1 MDLTSLSTDGAAK
14 EEPLS
19 GVLRNMGTSAFI
31 FGEHGN
37 KSIYFRGTWGFLL
50 HFWEQG
56 NTGFKSYYK
65 IMHFHMFSVCL
76 VFKVK

>member
-31 FGEHGN
+31 FGEHGDFCYILGN
-37 KSIYFRGTWGFLL
+37 KET
-50 HFWEQG
+50 
-56 NTGFKSYYK
+56 
-65 IMHFHMFSVCL
+65 L
-76 VFKVK
+76 VLKVIIK